1 MSTRKQ
7 ISTSFNI
14 YAVLIFLLILA
25 VNCLCTGCKNTSS
38 TPKEIQPSDNIN
50 TDNDMSH
57 GVMRIAD
64 FDEKTKEI
72 METQKWIL
80 NITGEPFLTSPLVL
94 FFEKNQRYPYDV
106 AEFLDSGL
114 LIAWPANPSNG
125 EPFRLV
131 DKVELKKEDIGKIA
145 YVRESD
151 SEAYFEI
158 VDFDK
163 TTNENFIR
171 RIPYEGFERKALDD
185 FDRYINKDKLDLLI
199 EEDFRANMESIISA
213 AFMRPEYR
221 SGEKT
226 PSGFAEAA
234 NGNFFLIKE
243 NIKPSF
249 ISGDASQPLF
259 LEVGLALLDGR
270 AVEFYEYTFRFLSH
284 PSGKEYNRHITSI
297 EPIEDSLEWWTD
309 QDEFD
314 RLTNKEYYYST
325 RMILND
331 SLETP
336 EDVLISK
343 SEILNP

>member
-1 MSTRKQ
+1 MSAEKQ
-7 ISTSFNI
+7 IKTSFNI
-14 YAVLIFLLILA
+14 SVALIFLLILA
-25 VNCLCTGCKNTSS
+25 INCLYTGCKSNSG
-38 TPKEIQPSDNIN
+38 TPKELQPSDYK
-50 TDNDMSH
+50 TMDNDLPH
-57 GVMRIAD
+57 RVIRIAD
-64 FDEKTKEI
+64 YDEKTKEI
-72 METQKWIL
+72 METHKWIL
-80 NITGEPFLTSPLVL
+80 NIFGEPFLTSPLVL
-94 FFEKNQRYPYDV
+94 FFAKNQRYPYDV

-114 LIAWPANPSNG
+114 LLAWPANPSNG
-125 EPFRLV
+125 EPLRLV
-131 DKVELKKEDIGKIA
+131 DKVELKKDDIGKIA

-171 RIPYEGFERKALDD
+171 RIPYEGFERKALND
-185 FDRYINKDKLDLLI
+185 FDRYKNRGKLDIVI
-199 EEDFRANMESIISA
+199 EDDFRANMEAIIGS

-221 SGEKT
+221 SGEKI

-249 ISGDASQPLF
+249 ISGDSSQPLF
-259 LEVGLALLDGR
+259 LEAGLALLDGR
-270 AVEFYEYTFRFLSH
+270 AVTFFEYTFRFL
-284 PSGKEYNRHITSI
+284 PMARKEYIRQIIYI

-309 QDEFD
+309 QELFD

-325 RMILND
+325 RMILD
-331 SLETP
+331 GSLETP